1 MSIKQ
6 QVKQFVLTNYL
17 FTTDESA
24 LDDADSLMQKGVVDS
39 TGMLELIM
47 HIEESYGIKVA
58 EDEMI
63 PANLDSID
71 AVSAFVERKRS
82 K

>member
-39 TGMLELIM
+39 TG
-47 HIEESYGIKVA
+47 IEESYGIKVA